1 MRSPLADDQ
10 RAALIAAMLPN
21 VAFDGWSRPTLRAA
35 ARRVGMPA
43 DEALALFPNGAAEL
57 VACFSR
63 WADVRMLDRF
73 EAMVPE
79 PLRISESI
87 ALAIATRLEI
97 IAPWREAVRR
107 ALLVLALPRH
117 GPLGLRLLYETV
129 DAIWYAA
136 GERATDFSFYTK
148 RVTLAAIYAATLL
161 YWLEDSSPDFS
172 DTHAFLERRLSE
184 VAAIGKARQRF
195 EMALERLPNPL
206 RLLRQ
211 SR

>member
-1 MRSPLADDQ
+1 MRSPLAEDQ
-10 RAALIAAMLPN
+10 RAALIEAMLPN
-21 VAFDGWSRPTLRAA
+21 VAFDGWSRPALRAA
-35 ARRVGMPA
+35 ARRVGMPV

-107 ALLVLALPRH
+107 ALSVLSLPRH
-117 GPLGLRLLYETV
+117 APLGLRLLYETV
-129 DAIWYAA
+129 DGIWYAA
-136 GERATDFSFYTK
+136 GERATDFSFYT
-148 RVTLAAIYAATLL
+148 RRITLAAIYAATLL

-172 DTHAFLERRLSE
+172 DTRAFLERRLSE

-195 EMALERLPNPL
+195 ETALEHLPNPV

>member
-21 VAFDGWSRPTLRAA
+21 VAFDGWSRPALRAA

-43 DEALALFPNGAAEL
+43 DEALALFPNGTAEL

-63 WADVRMLDRF
+63 WADARMLDRL

-79 PLRISESI
+79 PLRISDRV

-107 ALLVLALPRH
+107 ALSVLALPRH
-117 GPLGLRLLYETV
+117 APLGLRLLYETV
-129 DAIWYAA
+129 DGIWYAA
-136 GERATDFSFYTK
+136 GDRATDFSFYTK
-148 RVTLAAIYAATLL
+148 RVTLAVIYAATLL

-172 DTHAFLERRLSE
+172 DTRAFLARRLSE
-184 VAAIGKARQRF
+184 VAAILKARHRF
-195 EMALERLPNPL
+195 ETAVERLPNPV

>member
-1 MRSPLADDQ
+1 
-10 RAALIAAMLPN
+10 
-21 VAFDGWSRPTLRAA
+21 
-35 ARRVGMPA
+35 
-43 DEALALFPNGAAEL
+43 
-57 VACFSR
+57 
-63 WADVRMLDRF
+63 MLDRI

-79 PLRISESI
+79 PSHISDRV

-107 ALLVLALPRH
+107 ALSVLALPRH
-117 GPLGLRLLYETV
+117 APLGLRLLYETA
-129 DAIWYAA
+129 DGIWYAA

-172 DTHAFLERRLSE
+172 DTRAFLERRLSE

-195 EMALERLPNPL
+195 ETALERLPNPV

>member
-21 VAFDGWSRPTLRAA
+21 VAFDGWSRPALRAA

-117 GPLGLRLLYETV
+117 APLGLRLLYETV